1 MLCYAAPA
9 SCLAKMPH
17 VLMTFPKVFGGCFI
31 SKNLEELIVPSL
43 WESEDFTNKLGK
55 EKEGQMWLFQ
65 DKGGRNCCLIPEV
78 TAIVQKMWRENWSK
92 TRKNLKLFYITRCY
106 RYDRPQMG
114 RYREFTQVGVE
125 FLGPTPKEEV
135 MALLTDLVS
144 SWGDGFVIKESVKR
158 GLSYYVEDGFEV
170 EAPWLGAQK
179 QVVGGGRFKE
189 GIGFA
194 LGLDRLD
201 LALKTRPQ

>member
-1 MLCYAAPA
+1 
-9 SCLAKMPH
+9 
-17 VLMTFPKVFGGCFI
+17 
-31 SKNLEELIVPSL
+31 
-43 WESEDFTNKLGK
+43 
-55 EKEGQMWLFQ
+55 
-65 DKGGRNCCLIPEV
+65 
-78 TAIVQKMWRENWSK
+78 MWRENWSK

>member
-1 MLCYAAPA
+1 MW
-9 SCLAKMPH
+9 
-17 VLMTFPKVFGGCFI
+17 VF
-31 SKNLEELIVPSL
+31 K
-43 WESEDFTNKLGK
+43 
-55 EKEGQMWLFQ
+55 
-65 DKGGRNCCLIPEV
+65 DKKDRNCCLIPEA
-78 TAIVQKMWRENWSK
+78 TAIVQKMWKDNWSK
-92 TRKNLKLFYITRCY
+92 SQSSLNLFYITRCY

-125 FLGPTPKEEV
+125 FLGKNASKEEL
-135 MALLTDLVS
+135 MKLLATLVQ
-144 SWGDGFVIKESVKR
+144 SWGEGFVIKESVKR

-179 QVVGGGRFKE
+179 QVVGGGRFNE

-201 LALKTRPQ
+201 LALSTKP